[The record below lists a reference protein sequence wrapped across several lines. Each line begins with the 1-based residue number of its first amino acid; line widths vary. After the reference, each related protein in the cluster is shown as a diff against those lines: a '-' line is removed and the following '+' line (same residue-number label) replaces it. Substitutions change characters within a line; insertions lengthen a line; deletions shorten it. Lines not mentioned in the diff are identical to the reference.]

1 MEGRCPLLLRRRRW
15 CNLHRALAVSCPSP
29 HVAAFSV
36 FWAADLRDPTSPG
49 TTGLLVV
56 ETERCLEVDEL
67 LEVDDEREQACRG
80 AEEHS
85 RAEVEALDGM
95 RSQTRIVASSCL
107 QRCRLGR
114 KRPAQGNTVALGQ
127 DV

>member
-1 MEGRCPLLLRRRRW
+1 MEDHCPLILRRRRW

-29 HVAAFSV
+29 RVAAFSV

-49 TTGLLVV
+49 TTGFLVF
-56 ETERCLEVDEL
+56 ETVDGELEIDEL

-95 RSQTRIVASSCL
+95 RSQTRIVASW
-107 QRCRLGR
+107 
-114 KRPAQGNTVALGQ
+114 
-127 DV
+127 

>member
-1 MEGRCPLLLRRRRW
+1 MEGRCPLTLRRRRW
-15 CNLHRALAVSCPSP
+15 CNLLLAPSVSCPSDR
-29 HVAAFSV
+29 VAAFSV

-56 ETERCLEVDEL
+56 EKERCLEVDGELVIDEL

-95 RSQTRIVASSCL
+95 RSQTRIVASW
-107 QRCRLGR
+107 
-114 KRPAQGNTVALGQ
+114 
-127 DV
+127 

>member
-1 MEGRCPLLLRRRRW
+1 MEGRCPLTLRRRRW
-15 CNLHRALAVSCPSP
+15 CNLLLAPAVSCPSDR
-29 HVAAFSV
+29 VAAFSV

-49 TTGLLVV
+49 TTGLLVF
-56 ETERCLEVDEL
+56 ETVDGELEIDEL

-95 RSQTRIVASSCL
+95 RSQTRIVASW
-107 QRCRLGR
+107 
-114 KRPAQGNTVALGQ
+114 
-127 DV
+127 